1 MRYWIR
7 IELNGVNWSKY
18 TLHRAAQL
26 FAKPPVIAGRKN
38 SAGLLHTPTQM
49 GHTQGL
55 SLGGKSNYYFIIINI
70 IVK

>member
-1 MRYWIR
+1 MY
-7 IELNGVNWSKY
+7 KY
-18 TLHRAAQL
+18 ILHRAAQL

-55 SLGGKSNYYFIIINI
+55 SLGGKNYLKLFLSFCNFM
-70 IVK
+70 